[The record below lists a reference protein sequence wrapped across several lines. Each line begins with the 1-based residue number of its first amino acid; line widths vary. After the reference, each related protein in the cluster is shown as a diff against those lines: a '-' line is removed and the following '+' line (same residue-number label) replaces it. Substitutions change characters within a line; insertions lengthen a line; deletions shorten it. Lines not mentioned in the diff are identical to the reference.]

1 MPKKIDDYITEESG
15 DIYGSVLRYNSDVI
29 NYIPGLNERQKRKVE
44 EEWANE
50 EDWETIGTPWEDI

>member
-15 DIYGSVLRYNSDVI
+15 DIYSSVLRYNSDVI
-29 NYIPGLNERQKRKVE
+29 NYIPGLNESQKRKVE

-50 EDWETIGTPWEDI
+50 EDWETTGTPWEDI